1 MAHTT
6 RCYSL
11 IQKHFIQFFSCVF
24 AFQCYVSTKKINTS
38 TRGQVTKYHLV
49 QPIVFSKVRPIIMR
63 RIFCIIKRRQDGKCH
78 FCNLLFSKKDVLVS
92 CGYRRNYY
100 HKSCA
105 RKLHIIQDNN
115 SLFLSQT
122 YAFPINIMSLQRK
135 KAYKFYFS
143 TSFSINETG
152 GEWNGQ

>member
-1 MAHTT
+1 MVLIIPNRALRSILMIILVKFSLKNGTYQKMLFSHLETFHT
-6 RCYSL
+6 
-11 IQKHFIQFFSCVF
+11 IFSCVF

-63 RIFCIIKRRQDGKCH
+63 RILCIIKRRQDGKCH

-105 RKLHIIQDNN
+105 RKLHII
-115 SLFLSQT
+115 
-122 YAFPINIMSLQRK
+122 
-135 KAYKFYFS
+135 
-143 TSFSINETG
+143 
-152 GEWNGQ
+152 

>member
-1 MAHTT
+1 MSFSHLETFHTIFYT
-6 RCYSL
+6 CICFPML
-11 IQKHFIQFFSCVF
+11 NVF
-24 AFQCYVSTKKINTS
+24 TKKINTS

-63 RIFCIIKRRQDGKCH
+63 RILCIIKRRQDGKCH

-105 RKLHIIQDNN
+105 RKLHII
-115 SLFLSQT
+115 
-122 YAFPINIMSLQRK
+122 
-135 KAYKFYFS
+135 
-143 TSFSINETG
+143 
-152 GEWNGQ
+152 

>member
-1 MAHTT
+1 MAYTYNVILSFRNISYNFLHV
-6 RCYSL
+6 YLLSL
-11 IQKHFIQFFSCVF
+11 LPN
-24 AFQCYVSTKKINTS
+24 ANVSTKKINTS

-63 RIFCIIKRRQDGKCH
+63 RILCIIKRRQDGKCH

-105 RKLHIIQDNN
+105 RKLHII
-115 SLFLSQT
+115 
-122 YAFPINIMSLQRK
+122 
-135 KAYKFYFS
+135 
-143 TSFSINETG
+143 
-152 GEWNGQ
+152 

>member
-1 MAHTT
+1 MVLIIPNRAL
-6 RCYSL
+6 RSILMIISIKFSL
-11 IQKHFIQFFSCVF
+11 KDGIYHKMLFSHLETFYTIFIGVF

-63 RIFCIIKRRQDGKCH
+63 RILCIIKRRQDGKCH

-105 RKLHIIQDNN
+105 RKLHII
-115 SLFLSQT
+115 
-122 YAFPINIMSLQRK
+122 
-135 KAYKFYFS
+135 
-143 TSFSINETG
+143 
-152 GEWNGQ
+152 

>member
-1 MAHTT
+1 MVLIIPNRALRSILTIISVKF
-6 RCYSL
+6 SL
-11 IQKHFIQFFSCVF
+11 KNGTYYKMLFSHLETYNFFSCVF

-63 RIFCIIKRRQDGKCH
+63 RILCIIKRRQDGKCH

-105 RKLHIIQDNN
+105 RKLHII
-115 SLFLSQT
+115 
-122 YAFPINIMSLQRK
+122 
-135 KAYKFYFS
+135 
-143 TSFSINETG
+143 
-152 GEWNGQ
+152 

>member
-1 MAHTT
+1 M
-6 RCYSL
+6 L
-11 IQKHFIQFFSCVF
+11 FSHLETFHIIFYTVYLLPN
-24 AFQCYVSTKKINTS
+24 ANVSTKKINTS

-63 RIFCIIKRRQDGKCH
+63 RILCIIKRRQDGKCH

-105 RKLHIIQDNN
+105 RKLHII
-115 SLFLSQT
+115 
-122 YAFPINIMSLQRK
+122 
-135 KAYKFYFS
+135 
-143 TSFSINETG
+143 
-152 GEWNGQ
+152 